1 MAASPRASRPP
12 SGGALQVTAMK
23 PGAHNDLFEEDPMSG
38 ENLTRLSDN
47 ALTYAA
53 PGLFGVAGTAMAAG
67 ATVRF
72 DVCVTRAV
80 LCHRVCL
87 HTAPRPIAA
96 CCVVLVHE
104 TQRWPRAACPA
115 SRANVLRGML
125 LTVWLDP
132 FLPARRFCSHRVQ
145 RHCCEASALT
155 GSACAVAISSSPCPP
170 RA

>member
-72 DVCVTRAV
+72 DVVSLVRCCAIMCACTRRHAQSQPVVWCSCMKRNAGRVLRVLPRVRTCCV
-80 LCHRVCL
+80 
-87 HTAPRPIAA
+87 A
-96 CCVVLVHE
+96 CC
-104 TQRWPRAACPA
+104 
-115 SRANVLRGML
+115 
-125 LTVWLDP
+125 
-132 FLPARRFCSHRVQ
+132 
-145 RHCCEASALT
+145 
-155 GSACAVAISSSPCPP
+155 
-170 RA
+170 